1 MELLCKT
8 DEHGAEDDAQHA
20 PQQIGDQETNGVSEE
35 NNAGTLQRAIG
46 LRADNRKELAQV
58 RYGLIVATE

>member
-20 PQQIGDQETNGVSEE
+20 PQQIGDQETNGISEE